1 MCECLTCM
9 YPIPEYPACVCRRFR
24 FRSSQSSRSRC
35 GRGAGAGVVALAPL
49 HSDTRHQ
56 PPAPFSCSDLARRFA
71 SPTVKPSISFFP
83 RSIPPHPP
91 LSSAQIIT
99 SPLPHLRPPTSPSA
113 FDFDLSSPAESSHV
127 HLRPTST
134 TAKLTFVSSKSGIPV
149 LASNPSSSSSF
160 FVLRLVQSFSSQER
174 VNEAT
179 AVGRKQPKA
188 NCTPPPKSSR
198 VQPSPAQRLH
208 PLLTAPP
215 SRYSPL
221 ALVGTHFLHP
231 TTTRSVASSKQQ
243 DTWDSK
249 QPRLVCKSTR
259 LSPNP
264 QSFLTSPL
272 CRKQPCIEF
281 LCPLSFALHVL
292 DLRATAS

>member
-1 MCECLTCM
+1 MSDLYVPNTRV
-9 YPIPEYPACVCRRFR
+9 PSLCVPPVQVQV
-24 FRSSQSSRSRC
+24 QSVLQVQVRAR
-35 GRGAGAGVVALAPL
+35 VWWPLPPL

-71 SPTVKPSISFFP
+71 PPTVKPSISFFP
-83 RSIPPHPP
+83 CSIPPHPP

-188 NCTPPPKSSR
+188 NCTPPPQVESSAA
-198 VQPSPAQRLH
+198 QPSPALGR
-208 PLLTAPP
+208 PVV
-215 SRYSPL
+215 R
-221 ALVGTHFLHP
+221 
-231 TTTRSVASSKQQ
+231 
-243 DTWDSK
+243 
-249 QPRLVCKSTR
+249 
-259 LSPNP
+259 
-264 QSFLTSPL
+264 
-272 CRKQPCIEF
+272 
-281 LCPLSFALHVL
+281 CPLPSAHFN
-292 DLRATAS
+292 